1 MFVLSRRSP
10 IWVGFLL
17 LLPMAFGQTN
27 PPSVPKSVPSATP
40 ATPAAPPA
48 VPESP
53 PIVNQMKKTVVF
65 LQTDCREVAPDGS
78 TGFSHHAGTA
88 FLLSVTDPRMPDIFF
103 EYLVTN
109 RHVAQPGIEN
119 GRSCDVAGY
128 MVRADT
134 RTAGPTGSY
143 SVVEP
148 VPVGALHWSFSTD
161 ASVDLAITP
170 VSLSLDKL
178 DVVFLPSSILLGKDE
193 VEKNHV
199 VEGDSVIYTG
209 LFVQMVGQNHSEPI
223 VREGKIAMMPRE
235 QIPTTLRSLG
245 DVYLVDS
252 HVFGGNSG
260 SPMFVDL
267 SGLRGNSFVIGAGN
281 YRLLGVVSGYVQ
293 EDMNLILQPVAAYA
307 GTVTANSGIAM
318 VVPAQKIIDIINSA
332 ELQKQRDDAIK
343 ARSIQ
348 PVIPTAPAVPR

>member
-1 MFVLSRRSP
+1 
-10 IWVGFLL
+10 
-17 LLPMAFGQTN
+17 
-27 PPSVPKSVPSATP
+27 
-40 ATPAAPPA
+40 
-48 VPESP
+48 
-53 PIVNQMKKTVVF
+53 MKKTVVF

-78 TGFSHHAGTA
+78 TGISHHAGTA
-88 FLLSVTDPRMPDIFF
+88 FLLSVTDPRMPDSFF

-134 RTAGPTGSY
+134 KAASPTGSY
-143 SVVEP
+143 SIVEP
-148 VPVGALHWSFSTD
+148 IPVNNLHWSFSTD

-170 VSLSLDKL
+170 IGLNLDKL
-178 DVVFLPSSILLGKDE
+178 DVIFLPSILLLGQDE
-193 VEKNHV
+193 VLKNHI
-199 VEGDSVIYTG
+199 VEGDSVIFTG
-209 LFVQMVGQNHSEPI
+209 LFVQMVGQSHSEPI

-235 QIPTTLRSLG
+235 PVPTTLRSLG

-267 SGLRGNSFVIGAGN
+267 AGQRGGGMIVGVN

-293 EDMNLILQPVAAYA
+293 EDINFILQPVAAYA
-307 GTVTANSGIAM
+307 GTLTANSGIAM
-318 VVPAQKIIDIINSA
+318 VVPAQKILDIINSA
-332 ELQKQRDDAIK
+332 ELQKQRDDVIK
-343 ARSIQ
+343 ARSVQ
-348 PVIPTAPAVPR
+348 QAIPTSPAVPH